1 MTSSNNRFEMKR
13 NKMFEFKEIS
23 ISAIALAALSSIAIA
38 PNVKAELKSTLT
50 IEIDGLETQKGEVC
64 FKLFS
69 RSFGFPDSVKN
80 AVVNRCVKVTEDPFK
95 ITLNDISSGSYALAL
110 FQDVNGDRKLN
121 RDTTGIPTEGYGFSN
136 NPKTRQDL
144 TRYGDCVFLLAGAS
158 RTIKIQMKYAPAK

>member
-1 MTSSNNRFEMKR
+1 
-13 NKMFEFKEIS
+13 MFKFTKVRIG
-23 ISAIALAALSSIAIA
+23 AIALVALSSIAIA
-38 PNVKAELKSTLT
+38 PDVKAELKSTLT
-50 IEIDGLETQKGEVC
+50 IELDGLKAQKGDIC

-69 RSFGFPDSVKN
+69 RSFGFPDNVKN
-80 AVVNRCVKVTEDPFK
+80 AVMNRCVKVTEDSPK
-95 ITLNDISSGSYALAL
+95 ITLKDISSGSYALAL

>member
-1 MTSSNNRFEMKR
+1 
-13 NKMFEFKEIS
+13 MFKFTKVRIG
-23 ISAIALAALSSIAIA
+23 AIALVALSSIAIA

-50 IEIDGLETQKGEVC
+50 IELDGLKAQKGDIC

-69 RSFGFPDSVKN
+69 RSFGFPDNVKN
-80 AVVNRCVKVTEDPFK
+80 AVMNRCVKVTEDSPK
-95 ITLNDISSGSYALAL
+95 VTLKDISSGSYALAL

-158 RTIKIQMKYAPAK
+158 RTIKIQMKYALAK

>member
-1 MTSSNNRFEMKR
+1 
-13 NKMFEFKEIS
+13 MFKFTKVRIG
-23 ISAIALAALSSIAIA
+23 AIALVALSSIAIA
-38 PNVKAELKSTLT
+38 PDVKAELKSTLT
-50 IEIDGLETQKGEVC
+50 IELDGLKAQKGDIC

-69 RSFGFPDSVKN
+69 RSFGFPDNVKN
-80 AVVNRCVKVTEDPFK
+80 AVMNRCVKVTEDSPK
-95 ITLNDISSGSYALAL
+95 ITLKDISSGSYALAL

-158 RTIKIQMKYAPAK
+158 RTIKIQMKYALAK

>member
-1 MTSSNNRFEMKR
+1 
-13 NKMFEFKEIS
+13 MFKFTKVRIG
-23 ISAIALAALSSIAIA
+23 AIALVALSSIAIA

-50 IEIDGLETQKGEVC
+50 IELDGLKAQKGDIC

-69 RSFGFPDSVKN
+69 RSFGFPDNVKN
-80 AVVNRCVKVTEDPFK
+80 AVMNRCVKVTEDSPK
-95 ITLNDISSGSYALAL
+95 ITLKDISSGSYALAL

-158 RTIKIQMKYAPAK
+158 RTIKIQMKYALAK